1 MLRNFARLWTHA
13 SHSDGVCS
21 KIPLLCELVAHSDD
35 TRDLFRNRTMNTESL
50 PDHYRIPSGK
60 LAIQHRRHA
69 REDER
74 APPVHDNNN
83 GDDEAAE
90 AEAAAEAAMVGG
102 SDGARAGLHARLF
115 ALLLRYKSIQGHGFQ
130 AAIGPPVWEVC
141 RARLL
146 ELLSLFQTAIKSSGP
161 SVKLSWVIEDDSGLT
176 HRYPLA
182 LKVLCSPFKRL

>member
-1 MLRNFARLWTHA
+1 
-13 SHSDGVCS
+13 
-21 KIPLLCELVAHSDD
+21 
-35 TRDLFRNRTMNTESL
+35 MNTESL
-50 PDHYRIPSGK
+50 PDHYRIPTGK

-74 APPVHDNNN
+74 APPPSVHDND
-83 GDDEAAE
+83 DDEAAE

-141 RARLL
+141 RARL
-146 ELLSLFQTAIKSSGP
+146 GV
-161 SVKLSWVIEDDSGLT
+161 SVECFASPLNAYLPAYGSAFADVDAPFGSRGDFFKFA
-176 HRYPLA
+176 PLA
-182 LKVLCSPFKRL
+182 GSFCANPPFVHEVRRRLRRRHHRRRHNRNNNRCNHRHHNRCHHHRNNNR